1 MKKTIFSLI
10 AGVMVLGLFYGCD
23 RQSDQASTDEIKI
36 GVILGFTGPIESLTP
51 TMASS
56 AELAMKEASD
66 SGLLL
71 GGATVSSVRA
81 DSTCVDAGA
90 ATSAAERLVTSDNV
104 AAIMGADCSGVT
116 TAIANNV
123 AVPNGVT
130 MISPSATSPAL
141 TDIDDKGYFFRTAPS
156 DARQGQ
162 VLAQVVMDRGIN
174 EVAVTYTNND
184 YGKGLSDSFVNA
196 FKAMGGSVTTEVPHE
211 DGKGDYSAEVST
223 LSASGASEV
232 AVLGYVDQGG
242 RGIIQNSMETGAFSR
257 FILADG
263 MIGDSLIENVAV
275 SYTHLTLP
283 TMLMV

>member
-10 AGVMVLGLFYGCD
+10 AGVLVLGLFYGCD

-232 AVLGYVDQGG
+232 AVLGYVDQGVEESF
-242 RGIIQNSMETGAFSR
+242 RTQWRLEHFQDLFLPME
-257 FILADG
+257 
-263 MIGDSLIENVAV
+263 
-275 SYTHLTLP
+275 
-283 TMLMV
+283 

>member
-1 MKKTIFSLI
+1 MKKIIFGFL
-10 AGVMVLGLFYGCD
+10 
-23 RQSDQASTDEIKI
+23 ASIITLSFISHTMADDIKI

-56 AELAMKEASD
+56 AEMAMKEATD

-71 GGATVSSVRA
+71 DGATVSSVRA

-90 ATSAAERLVTSDNV
+90 AVSAAERLVTSDDV
-104 AAIMGADCSGVT
+104 SAIMGADCSGVT

-162 VLAQVVMDRGIN
+162 VLAQVVMDRGI
-174 EVAVTYTNND
+174 T
-184 YGKGLSDSFVNA
+184 KLQLLILI
-196 FKAMGGSVTTEVPHE
+196 MTTVKDCPI
-211 DGKGDYSAEVST
+211 
-223 LSASGASEV
+223 
-232 AVLGYVDQGG
+232 VL
-242 RGIIQNSMETGAFSR
+242 
-257 FILADG
+257 
-263 MIGDSLIENVAV
+263 
-275 SYTHLTLP
+275 
-283 TMLMV
+283 

>member
-10 AGVMVLGLFYGCD
+10 AGVLVLGLFYGCD
-23 RQSDQASTDEIKI
+23 GQSNQGGSSDEIKI

-104 AAIMGADCSGVT
+104 AAIMVADCSGVT

-123 AVPNGVT
+123 AVPNG
-130 MISPSATSPAL
+130 
-141 TDIDDKGYFFRTAPS
+141 
-156 DARQGQ
+156 
-162 VLAQVVMDRGIN
+162 
-174 EVAVTYTNND
+174 
-184 YGKGLSDSFVNA
+184 
-196 FKAMGGSVTTEVPHE
+196 
-211 DGKGDYSAEVST
+211 
-223 LSASGASEV
+223 
-232 AVLGYVDQGG
+232 
-242 RGIIQNSMETGAFSR
+242 
-257 FILADG
+257 
-263 MIGDSLIENVAV
+263 
-275 SYTHLTLP
+275 
-283 TMLMV
+283 